1 MVRAALLVVLVAGPV
16 AAQDLPPGAVAR
28 MGEARFR
35 AGGSISD
42 FGLSPD
48 GKQYVTRTSADLTSG
63 LLTVWDSATG
73 LPVREHRVAPLLMRG
88 AVWASGGARA
98 IVIRAEPGAKDNES
112 GTLDPDDFRVWPFA
126 DARAKPPREV
136 TAYYGDFSG
145 LPRLFVKEPKGRAK
159 YGLFQLAANGTR
171 AAGLLTKPNDT
182 FEIRVFDL
190 APAETSAKL
199 NRFGTIDL
207 GAQPVDTF
215 LVSADGAKVVTFRR
229 AKPHGWTAT
238 VWDART
244 GKPREPVVVNDVG
257 TLLPDASALIVR
269 AGDEKEWGF
278 DLLALA
284 DAKRTPLVRWPD
296 KPQPEGEELR
306 DDHEV
311 GASAFA
317 PNGRAVALAVG
328 PRTHVLDIKDCKE
341 LGRLEG
347 HAADVSGVQWSADG
361 SALATADRNGLVR
374 FWNPTTLRPVE
385 TPSGHRAAVQHA
397 ELSPNGK
404 LLLTWA
410 EDDTVRLWDVST
422 GRELRAFADARGPAR
437 PTFTPDGT
445 AVLYPTNRALI
456 SRDLQTGLEIPLPG
470 GLKGLKPRNVVFAPD
485 GKALLAYCPPH
496 DPLDHAVWD
505 WPSGKKRCDLVAAFD
520 SECVP
525 GFSPDSTVVFLDAK
539 TETRFDARTGKVLAP
554 EWKDVARRECLFS
567 LHPFPQ
573 LLLHTEPNGECRVTV
588 AGSGAAVSRFRFDFV
603 GDKNDTHLG
612 FDGLAVSPVG
622 GQFAYVWGR
631 WESEVRLSE
640 SASCTVRRVLR
651 GHRGPARVL
660 GFTPDG
666 TKLLTAGGDHTVLVW
681 DVRLQAVPLPPDLK
695 TETSAAKLWEAMCS
709 AKAEPAYLAM
719 ARLAR
724 EPAAAVKFARTQLK
738 PVLEVRAE
746 TDSARLADARAVE
759 LLEALAT
766 DDALSLLKELARG
779 EPGAFRTQEA
789 RRALERRTTSRP

>member
-1 MVRAALLVVLVAGPV
+1 MLRPAVLLLLLAAPV

-35 AGGSISD
+35 AGGPIYD

-48 GKQYVTRTSADLTSG
+48 GKQFFTRTPGTEASLV
-63 LLTVWDSATG
+63 TVWDSASG
-73 LPVREHRVAPLLMRG
+73 LPVRETRVTSQLLRG
-88 AVWASGGARA
+88 AVWGNGGAFVVA
-98 IVIRAEPGAKDNES
+98 IRAEPGPNFEKA
-112 GTLDPDDFRVWPFA
+112 GTIEPDDFLVWPFT
-126 DARAKPPREV
+126 DAKAKPPREV
-136 TAYYGDFSG
+136 PTNLDFSRWAT
-145 LPRLFVKEPKGRAK
+145 LRVARPKGRAE

-171 AAGLLTKPNDT
+171 AAGLLKKPNDT

-190 APAETSAKL
+190 APADTSAKL

-207 GAQPVDTF
+207 GAQPIDTF
-215 LVSADGAKVVTFRR
+215 RVSADCAKVVTFRR
-229 AKPHGWTAT
+229 TKPHGWTAT

-269 AGDEKEWGF
+269 SGDEKEWGF
-278 DLLALA
+278 DLLALE

-296 KPQPEGEELR
+296 KPQREGEELR
-306 DDHEV
+306 DEHEV

-317 PNGRAVALAVG
+317 PDGRTVALAVG
-328 PRTHVLDIKDCKE
+328 PHTHVLDYKACKE

-347 HAADVSGVQWSADG
+347 HAGDVCGVRWSANG
-361 SALATADRNGLVR
+361 ERLATADRNGLVR
-374 FWNPTTLRPVE
+374 FWNPVTLRPVE
-385 TPSGHRAAVQHA
+385 APTGHRAAVEHA

-410 EDDTVRLWDVST
+410 RDNTVRLWDAST
-422 GRELRAFADARGPAR
+422 GRELRAFADVRGPAR

-445 AVLYPTNRALI
+445 AVLYPTERALI

-470 GLKGLKPRNVVFAPD
+470 ALKGLKPRNAVFAQT
-485 GKALLAYCPPH
+485 GTALLTYCPPH

-505 WPSGKKRCDLVAAFD
+505 WPNGKKRCDLVGAFD

-525 GFSPDSTVVFLDAK
+525 GFSPDGSVVFLDAN
-539 TETRFDARTGKVLAP
+539 TEHRFDARTGKRLEP
-554 EWKDVARRECLFS
+554 EWKDLARRTPILALRPS
-567 LHPFPQ
+567 PR
-573 LLLHTEPNGECRVTV
+573 LLLHSEAKGGPCVTV
-588 AGSGAAVSRFRFDFV
+588 AGTGAAVSRFRFAVVSTD
-603 GDKNDTHLG
+603 DETST
-612 FDGLAVSPVG
+612 GLDAIAVSPTG
-622 GQFAYVWGR
+622 GQFAWTWGLGA
-631 WESEVRLSE
+631 SDVQLSE

-651 GHRGPARVL
+651 GHRGATNVL

-666 TKLLTAGGDHTVLVW
+666 KLLTAGGDHTVLVW
-681 DVRLQAVPLPPDLK
+681 DVRPQGVPLPPELK
-695 TETSAAKLWEAMCS
+695 AETNAAILWDALAT
-709 AKAEPAYLAM
+709 AKSEPAYLVM

-724 EPAAAVKFARTQLK
+724 EPAAAVKFARTKLK
-738 PVLEVRAE
+738 PVLEATAE

-766 DDALSLLKELARG
+766 PAALALLKELARG
-779 EPGAFRTQEA
+779 EPSAFRTQEA
-789 RRALERRTTSRP
+789 RRALERRAALRP